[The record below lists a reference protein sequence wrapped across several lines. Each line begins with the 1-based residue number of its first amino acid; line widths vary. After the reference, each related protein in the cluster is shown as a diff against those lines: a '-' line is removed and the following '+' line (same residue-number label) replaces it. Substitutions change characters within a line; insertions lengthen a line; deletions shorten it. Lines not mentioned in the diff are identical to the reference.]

1 MSVAITTAIS
11 ANRERNQ
18 NLREDKWVYRVC
30 TYLQV
35 YKKVGLFRRNLIGY
49 VKDFNP
55 NTFEY
60 EITNDYCSKE
70 FWNTARDDVYSDFYY
85 NIVEN
90 LNLKYAKQ
98 GYTFKV
104 KQVEVKYF
112 IHYSE
117 DGSTITKVY
126 PWELNENAP
135 REPYVTYSDSDIQE
149 GKVNTNILLESVEI
163 NKGSNKP
170 DTAGGQSAVDYLD
183 TIL

>member
-18 NLREDKWVYRVC
+18 DLREDKWVYRVC

-35 YKKVGLFRRNLIGY
+35 YKKVGLFRRNFVGY

-55 NTFEY
+55 NTFEFG
-60 EITNDYCSKE
+60 ITDDYCSKD
-70 FWNTARDDVYSDFYY
+70 FWNTTRDTVYNDFYY

-98 GYTFKV
+98 GYAFKV

-112 IHYSE
+112 IHYE
-117 DGSTITKVY
+117 GDDTIIKVY

-135 REPYVTYSDSDIQE
+135 NEPYVTYSDSDIQE

-163 NKGSNKP
+163 NKDSSKP
-170 DTAGGQSAVDYLD
+170 DMNGGQSAVDYLD